1 MRDESGIQM
10 EQPVLTFEQVTGKKR
25 RFARNQ
31 FVLQNITFSMEAGYI
46 YGLMGENGAG
56 KTTLMNYI
64 LNETILYEG
73 HIYIEGIG

>member
-10 EQPVLTFEQVTGKKR
+10 EQPVLTFKQVTGKKR

-46 YGLMGENGAG
+46 YGLMGETAQARRR
-56 KTTLMNYI
+56 
-64 LNETILYEG
+64 
-73 HIYIEGIG
+73 